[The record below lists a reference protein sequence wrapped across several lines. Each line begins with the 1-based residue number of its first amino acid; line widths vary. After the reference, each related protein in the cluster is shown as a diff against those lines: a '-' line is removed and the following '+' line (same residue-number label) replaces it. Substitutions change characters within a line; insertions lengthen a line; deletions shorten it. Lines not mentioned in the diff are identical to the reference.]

1 MIAAA
6 TGLLVAAAALF
17 AFRLAAGPTLADRIV
32 GVNGLFVT
40 GMGVV
45 TVEAVASGRGAFL
58 PVLVVASLVSF
69 VGTGMV
75 ARYLEG
81 LRR

>member
-1 MIAAA
+1 VIAVAV
-6 TGLLVAAAALF
+6 GFLVASAALF
-17 AFRLAAGPTLADRIV
+17 AYRLVSGPTLADRMV

-40 GMGVV
+40 GMGFVSAQ
-45 TVEAVASGRGAFL
+45 AVASGRGAFL

>member
-1 MIAAA
+1 VIVASLGFLLAAA
-6 TGLLVAAAALF
+6 VLF
-17 AFRLAAGPTLADRIV
+17 AYRTVAGPTLADRMI
-32 GVNGLFVT
+32 GLNGLVVV
-40 GMGVV
+40 GMGAIA
-45 TVEAVASGRGAFL
+45 VEALETGRGAFL

-81 LRR
+81 LDR

>member
-1 MIAAA
+1 MIVASL
-6 TGLLVAAAALF
+6 GFLLAAAALF
-17 AFRLAAGPTLADRIV
+17 AYRTVVGPTLADRMI
-32 GVNGLFVT
+32 GLNGLVVV
-40 GMGVV
+40 GMGAIA
-45 TVEAVASGRGAFL
+45 VEALETGRGAFL

-81 LRR
+81 LDR

>member
-6 TGLLVAAAALF
+6 FVMLVAAAALF
-17 AFRLAAGPTLADRIV
+17 GFRTLAGPTLADRMV
-32 GVNGLFVT
+32 GINGLLVV
-40 GMGVV
+40 GMSGL
-45 TVEAVASGRGAFL
+45 AVQALHTGRGAFL
-58 PVLVVASLVSF
+58 PVLVVASLVGF
-69 VGTGMV
+69 VSTVVV

>member
-1 MIAAA
+1 MTSSALL
-6 TGLLVAAAALF
+6 LLVAAAALF
-17 AFRLAAGPTLADRIV
+17 AYRMVVGPTLADRMI
-32 GVNGLFVT
+32 GLNGLVVA
-40 GMGVV
+40 GMG
-45 TVEAVASGRGAFL
+45 AVAIEAIDSGRGAFL

-81 LRR
+81 LGR